1 MLWHKWGYNFQMSDR
16 VSWEANKQE
25 GPPGYQEVGFFLLL
39 EQMQEWDREK
49 HVIDCVDRFTW
60 KKDRE
65 EVNTETEREVS
76 WKKQNCDSNTGT
88 GKQLEAL
95 ILLSRRWFQGFVLE
109 PLKVCHKPW
118 DWKDDGKHYPY
129 LSCPLCSRGMSHG
142 LEWLGRR
149 FLFMQSSV
157 QADFTKVTS

>member
-1 MLWHKWGYNFQMSDR
+1 MRLQFSNERQSELR
-16 VSWEANKQE
+16 SKQA
-25 GPPGYQEVGFFLLL
+25 GRTAGIPRGWVFLLL

-65 EVNTETEREVS
+65 EVSTETEREVS

-88 GKQLEAL
+88 GKRLEAL